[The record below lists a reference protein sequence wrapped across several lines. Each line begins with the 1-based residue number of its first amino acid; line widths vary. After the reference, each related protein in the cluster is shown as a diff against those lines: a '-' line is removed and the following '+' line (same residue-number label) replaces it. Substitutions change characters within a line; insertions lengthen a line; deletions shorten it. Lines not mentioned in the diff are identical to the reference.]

1 MYENLMLLKDIVDNT
16 PMPIAVY
23 SGKELK
29 IELAN
34 PAMIHT
40 WGKGDQVL
48 GKTYRALLPEIHD
61 QGIIDQALSVLQTGV
76 PFHAVDKK
84 VELLINGALECR
96 YFNYSFIPLKKSD
109 GTVYG
114 VMNTGIDITELH
126 YTKQQAVN
134 SNEKLKIALDSSG
147 MGMYEIDLDTQT
159 VNSCRNFKE
168 ICFTDA
174 ALTNEEL
181 IAKIH
186 PQDLPLREKAHLEAG
201 ITGRIYYEAR
211 IVNDD
216 QSYKWVRINGKIIK
230 DENGSPAALIGI
242 IQDIHEQKQ
251 FEEELQ
257 RQVKKNTRELQ
268 RSNDDLLHF
277 ANVVSHDLR
286 EPIRKIEIFSGLL
299 NEQLPDMKEH
309 SQRYLERI
317 SRSARR
323 MNGIIEGILA
333 YSTLDKKK
341 QSVEMIDLNE
351 VVENIKMDLELIIKE
366 KGAVVITSELP
377 RVEGAPILIQQ
388 LFYNL
393 IQNALKFSKTDVPPR
408 VTILCVPVTENGR
421 DMVQITISDNGIGL
435 DPIFTERIFG
445 AFERLHSKDQYEGNG
460 LGLSLCRKIALRH
473 KGSIKAS
480 GKVNS
485 GADFIVTLPLRQYS
499 QSI

>member
-1 MYENLMLLKDIVDNT
+1 MYDNLMLLKDIVDNT

-23 SGKELK
+23 CGKELK

-34 PAMIHT
+34 PAMIRT
-40 WGKGDQVL
+40 WGKGDQVI
-48 GKTYRALLPEIHD
+48 GKTYGGLLPEIHD
-61 QGIIDQALSVLQTGV
+61 QGIIDQALAVLQTGV

-84 VELLINGALECR
+84 VELAINGVLECR
-96 YFNYSFIPLKKSD
+96 YFNYSFIPLKKPD

-114 VMNTGIDITELH
+114 VMNTGTDITDLH
-126 YTKQQAVN
+126 YAKQQAVN
-134 SNEKLKIALDSSG
+134 SNEKLKIALDCSG
-147 MGMYEIDLDTQT
+147 MGMYEIDLDTQR
-159 VNSCRNFKE
+159 VDSCRNFKE
-168 ICFTDA
+168 ICCTDA

-186 PQDLPLREKAHLEAG
+186 PQDQPLRDKAHLEAR

-211 IVNDD
+211 ILKDD
-216 QSYKWVRINGKIIK
+216 QSYKWVRINGRMIN
-230 DENGSPAALIGI
+230 DENGRPAALIGI
-242 IQDIHEQKQ
+242 IQDIHKQKQ
-251 FEEELQ
+251 FEQELQ

-286 EPIRKIEIFSGLL
+286 EPVRKIEIFAGLL
-299 NEQLPDMKEH
+299 NEQLPDLQPR

-341 QSVEMIDLNE
+341 QPVEMIDLNE
-351 VVENIKMDLELIIKE
+351 MVKNIKLDLELIIKE
-366 KGAVVITSELP
+366 KGAVLITSELP
-377 RVEGAPILIQQ
+377 KVEGAPILIQQ

-393 IQNALKFSKTDVPPR
+393 IQNALKFSKADVPPR
-408 VTILCVPVTENGR
+408 VIISCVLLTENGR

-435 DPIFTERIFG
+435 DPIFAERIFG

-473 KGSIKAS
+473 KGGIRAS
-480 GKVNS
+480 GEVDS
-485 GADFIVTLPLRQYS
+485 GADFIVTLPLRQHS